1 MPVTPLSPFTAARAI
16 LSNLED
22 LHVWTKGLA
31 TGQLLGPSTQRE
43 RVRWTA
49 IPGGEPLDARYGL
62 GILSLAGF
70 VSSSVARSRS
80 DPRLDAAEG
89 NLAQRKRAAGRHA
102 GSISTARSA
111 GDVIVVVARA
121 SCVS

>member
-1 MPVTPLSPFTAARAI
+1 MTPLSPFTAAGAI

-22 LHVWTKGLA
+22 LHVWTKALA

-43 RVRWTA
+43 RLRWTA

-89 NLAQRKRAAGRHA
+89 TL
-102 GSISTARSA
+102 RSA
-111 GDVIVVVARA
+111 SERLGATLAPSALPGRRA
-121 SCVS
+121 TR